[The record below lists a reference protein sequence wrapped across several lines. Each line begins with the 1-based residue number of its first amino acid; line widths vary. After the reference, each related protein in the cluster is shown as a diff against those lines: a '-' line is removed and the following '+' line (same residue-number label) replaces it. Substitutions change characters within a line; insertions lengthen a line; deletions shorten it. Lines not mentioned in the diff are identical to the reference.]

1 MTEFVQLRGRNP
13 KFEQALFPGID
24 VRYLMPANN
33 AKPTEE
39 EGRTLTRW
47 HEASHAVVAAVLK
60 HASCSEV
67 SVADP
72 RKPYTLTPIDRTVET
87 RMWEPTADMID
98 LAGLYGE
105 LVAIEGVHG
114 TRLAFQHIK
123 NALWDLE
130 SARQRISLS
139 LDAEAEWA
147 ASRGAL
153 ALLIVRY
160 FRPAIEAVAKALS
173 EQKALRGDEVL
184 SLIASHPPA
193 ASLPAA
199 IGALLK
205 PSIVELCPPSA
216 SGQP

>member
-1 MTEFVQLRGRNP
+1 MTEFVQPLRHNP
-13 KFEQALFPGID
+13 KLLLALFPGID

-33 AKPTEE
+33 TKPTEE
-39 EGRTLTRW
+39 ESQTLTRW

-67 SVADP
+67 SIADP

-87 RMWEPTADMID
+87 RMWGPAADMID

-105 LVAIEGVHG
+105 VVAIEGVHG

-123 NALWDLE
+123 NAFWDLE

-139 LDAEAEWA
+139 LEAEAEWA
-147 ASRGAL
+147 SSRGAL

-160 FRPAIEAVAKALS
+160 FRDAIEAVAKALS
-173 EQKALRGDEVL
+173 EQKVLRGEEVL
-184 SLIASHPPA
+184 SLIASHPPEA
-193 ASLPAA
+193 AVPAA
-199 IGALLK
+199 IGTLLK

-216 SGQP
+216 SGP